1 MIDRSSLRGDVVV
14 GTAGQERHPCTLA
27 ITRWLSPAGDAAAGG
42 DWCDV
47 VNLGDGLSAI
57 IIGDVSGHGEPASA
71 LMLEM
76 RRTIRLAVRATR
88 NAAQTIAFV
97 NAELYRRD
105 GERLVTAIVAI
116 LDRPRLT
123 LTFANAGHPPP
134 HLQLA
139 DGHLFLSRSPGDLP
153 LGIFAVHRV
162 AEYVIAVPRDAL
174 LTFYTDGVTE
184 HSRDT
189 IAGDVELAQAARD
202 VYHGHETHAA
212 RRIAERVFR
221 NGRGEDDAAVLAV
234 RCAPIAP

>member
-1 MIDRSSLRGDVVV
+1 V
-14 GTAGQERHPCTLA
+14 
-27 ITRWLSPAGDAAAGG
+27 
-42 DWCDV
+42 
-47 VNLGDGLSAI
+47 SAL

-71 LMLEM
+71 LMAAM
-76 RRTIRLAVRATR
+76 RRTIRLAVRTTR

-97 NAELYRRD
+97 NAELYRLD

-116 LDRPRLT
+116 LDRPRRT

-134 HLQLA
+134 LLQIA

-153 LGIFAVHRV
+153 LGIFADHQV
-162 AEYVIAVPRDAL
+162 AEYVIAVPRNAL
-174 LTFYTDGVTE
+174 LALYTDGVTE

-202 VYHGHETHAA
+202 VYDRRLPQAA
-212 RRIAERVFR
+212 RGIAERVFR

-234 RCAPIAP
+234 RFAPIAP